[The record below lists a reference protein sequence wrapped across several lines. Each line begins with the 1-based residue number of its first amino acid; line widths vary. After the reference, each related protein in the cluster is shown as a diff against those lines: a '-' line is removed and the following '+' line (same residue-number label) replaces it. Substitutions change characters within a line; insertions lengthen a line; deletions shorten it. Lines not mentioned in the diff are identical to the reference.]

1 MPGPYIP
8 HPPTMALWS
17 FFLAALSRPPV
28 LAVPGLLPSVGWG
41 AVLFLVL
48 PVLVPAAVS
57 SSLPFLPV
65 PAASFVAPV
74 VLLPLSVALPGA
86 PGSPAPLLPP
96 LASQWLCSLPA
107 PSLRQAGPCRV
118 LPPFSPLALAAG
130 FPFVAGLVP
139 SGGPP
144 ARRAYG
150 SESAWHPKEPI
161 NLILPVIE

>member
-96 LASQWLCSLPA
+96 LGFQWLCS
-107 PSLRQAGPCRV
+107 PCRV
-118 LPPFSPLALAAG
+118 LPPFSPSALAAG
-130 FPFVAGLVP
+130 FPFVAGPVP
-139 SGGPP
+139 FGGCLAPQRTSQSNP
-144 ARRAYG
+144 TCHRVKGGAYHARYYT
-150 SESAWHPKEPI
+150 
-161 NLILPVIE
+161 NLRSFRIW